1 MVRTWPRI
9 SSVTKFCFR
18 HFSSGFFDLV
28 QWWRLLQI
36 KELLYYN
43 WARDC
48 AHATVSEIW
57 CVEEVGDHHGQEAN
71 KWTFGSGLLYARS
84 SGGGAKKWRGNEEA
98 WVEKS
103 LVIVIFIVH
112 VLTVNTRTVTKS
124 TLSGGWK
131 QDEYCVCVSTL
142 WRCGWIWKAHEKN
155 GGNSY
160 LRWVSSVAALGCD
173 P

>member
-48 AHATVSEIW
+48 AHATVVEIW

-71 KWTFGSGLLYARS
+71 KWTFGSGLLLCQEFRGRCEEMAWKRRS
-84 SGGGAKKWRGNEEA
+84 
-98 WVEKS
+98 
-103 LVIVIFIVH
+103 
-112 VLTVNTRTVTKS
+112 
-124 TLSGGWK
+124 LSGKESGHCDFYSTCVDCQHTYRHQKHPLGWVK
-131 QDEYCVCVSTL
+131 TGWVLCVCVDVMKMWVNLEST
-142 WRCGWIWKAHEKN
+142 WKK
-155 GGNSY
+155 
-160 LRWVSSVAALGCD
+160 WWK
-173 P
+173 